1 VKPFKKI
8 TETDKIFENLAKANK
23 EADENPKR
31 EFL

>member
-8 TETDKIFENLAKANK
+8 PETDKIFENVAKANK